1 MTLVE
6 VPVQIRVPDLVKA
19 IEQLPPTDLDELL
32 MQVRLLQKRQ
42 QSEAALLNLIYH
54 PLPVEQKTR
63 LYELGDKLE
72 METITEEEREEL
84 LKLVDI
90 SEAADVE
97 RAEALLVLA
106 ERRGITVGQLLRAT
120 IEALHLN
127 RPALINLRRVLYVV
141 GEHPPVDPD

>member
-32 MQVRLLQKRQ
+32 MQIRLLQKRQ
-42 QSEAALLNLIYH
+42 QGEVALLNLIYH
-54 PLPVEQKTR
+54 PLPAEQKMR
-63 LYELGDKLE
+63 LDELGDKLE
-72 METITEEEREEL
+72 METITEGERAEL

-106 ERRGITVGQLLRAT
+106 ERRGIPVAQLLRD
-120 IEALHLN
+120 LN
-127 RPALINLRRVLYVV
+127 LERKL
-141 GEHPPVDPD
+141 G